1 MQRHYDLHFMF
12 ILFRLL
18 PVFLFF
24 KKQNKQH
31 LSFFDGLHVPLISIS
46 WSYTISWRR
55 TGFQHILVIFL
66 AHRYVIHQLITSF
79 SSVRAEKLPNCLG
92 VELSSP
98 DHIPVI
104 SLTPSIKSILSAILI
119 ILHCMCYIPS
129 CLCC

>member
-1 MQRHYDLHFMF
+1 MIY
-12 ILFRLL
+12 ILCLFYFACFQYSFF
-18 PVFLFF
+18 FL

-98 DHIPVI
+98 DHII
-104 SLTPSIKSILSAILI
+104 NTE
-119 ILHCMCYIPS
+119 H
-129 CLCC
+129 